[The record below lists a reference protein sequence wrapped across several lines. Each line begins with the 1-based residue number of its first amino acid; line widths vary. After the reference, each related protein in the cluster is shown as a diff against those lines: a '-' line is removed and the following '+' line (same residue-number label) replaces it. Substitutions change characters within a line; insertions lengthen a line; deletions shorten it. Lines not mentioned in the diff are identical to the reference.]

1 MEASVDVMMGE
12 RVATLVGLA
21 VKVAEKA
28 GTVIEEWRT
37 RDSQANWA
45 WI

>member
-28 GTVIEEWRT
+28 GTVIEEWR
-37 RDSQANWA
+37 RDSQAKA